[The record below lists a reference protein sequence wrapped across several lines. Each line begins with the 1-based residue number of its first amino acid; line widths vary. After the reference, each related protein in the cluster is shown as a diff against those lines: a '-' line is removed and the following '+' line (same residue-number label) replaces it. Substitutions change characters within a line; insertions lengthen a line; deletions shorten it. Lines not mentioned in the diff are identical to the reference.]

1 MRWAIFIAI
10 SFLIGCDSAPDNEEK
25 PPLEKRQFTAL
36 MIDVQLAE
44 GMKTQKIFVTKKNPG
59 AINMLYEDIFAK
71 HGVTEEE
78 FQKTFRYYRER
89 PELFEVVYEQVL
101 DSLSKLDVE
110 VKQEY
115 GQYLKHKKDSTAKAT
130 RNMPGR

>member
-1 MRWAIFIAI
+1 MRWFAFIVMA
-10 SFLIGCDSAPDNEEK
+10 FLYGCGSDVVQEEK
-25 PPLEKRQFTAL
+25 PPIDQDMFTAL

-78 FQKTFRYYRER
+78 FQKTFTFYRER
-89 PELFEVVYEQVL
+89 PGLFEVVYEQVL

-115 GQYLKHKKDSTAKAT
+115 GQYLKQKKDSTSKAT
-130 RNMPGR
+130 QNNRDR